1 MKGYT
6 RKELRHAAATLRR
19 ARKLVK
25 NPSNWGKDSFK
36 QHGRNAKGQPVM
48 QYCIIGAMKEADG
61 PGEFVGTEILRRAI
75 ARTFRKNRKNMRLDE
90 VYNFNDSK
98 KREHADILRAF
109 DAALELAQQEAEEA
123 NA

>member
-6 RKELRHAAATLRR
+6 RKDLRHAAATLRR

-36 QHGRNAKGQPVM
+36 QNGRDAKGRPAV
-48 QYCIIGAMKEADG
+48 QYCIIGAVREADG
-61 PGEFVGTEILRRAI
+61 PGENVATTLLRRAI
-75 ARTFRKNRKNMRLDE
+75 AQTFRKNRKNMRLDE